1 MPSRMITTLKQT
13 DYAAVKRLFI
23 EIFDTSEGKYLVPA
37 WKGRTPA
44 ASFGFW
50 RHGALLGCAIVRDSY
65 LEYIFVSET
74 CRGEGIG
81 SRLLDAVL
89 GASPALQLMP
99 VDDPKIVGWYLSRG
113 FTVYA
118 DDGAGR
124 KTLRRIPYTLRG
136 YSQQ

>member
-1 MPSRMITTLKQT
+1 MPSRRMIRTLKQT

-23 EIFDTSEGKYLVPA
+23 EIFDTCEDKYLVPA

-44 ASFGFW
+44 ASVGFW

-89 GASPALQLMP
+89 TACPALQLMP
-99 VDDPKIVGWYLSRG
+99 VDDPKVVGWYLSRG
-113 FTVYA
+113 FTVYE

-124 KTLRRIPYTLRG
+124 KTLRRVPYDLRRT
-136 YSQQ
+136 